1 MFGST
6 GSDREECA
14 SIEPHRAPE
23 LTGSETGPTLVLLAA
38 GLGSRFG
45 GIKPLA
51 PVGPDHEPLIVISL
65 AQAASAGFRDA
76 VLVVSEATEHAVAAA
91 VSSAAVPCRFVRQDV
106 ATGRTKPL
114 GTVDA
119 VSRVGAER
127 DVVVANGDDLY
138 GEAALRAAY
147 GWSVDAAAAGASGAD
162 GAAVLFVLD
171 ATLTDGDGVS
181 RGVVELGPGGHL
193 MGLAEHR
200 DVLRRR
206 TLMELQSALAAFA
219 AVAGPS
225 DELGL
230 PVAID
235 DLIRDRRVSF
245 DAMVTDSPWH
255 GVTWPADVEVV
266 RARLMAEANSVERG

>member
-1 MFGST
+1 
-6 GSDREECA
+6 
-14 SIEPHRAPE
+14 
-23 LTGSETGPTLVLLAA
+23 
-38 GLGSRFG
+38 
-45 GIKPLA
+45 
-51 PVGPDHEPLIVISL
+51 
-65 AQAASAGFRDA
+65 
-76 VLVVSEATEHAVAAA
+76 
-91 VSSAAVPCRFVRQDV
+91 
-106 ATGRTKPL
+106 
-114 GTVDA
+114 
-119 VSRVGAER
+119 
-127 DVVVANGDDLY
+127 
-138 GEAALRAAY
+138 
-147 GWSVDAAAAGASGAD
+147 VDAAAAGDSGAD

-181 RGVVELGPGGHL
+181 RGVVELGPGGRL

-200 DVLRRR
+200 DVRRTPQGISSSLAATLSPSTAVSMNLWCLRRR

-230 PVAID
+230 PAAID

-266 RARLMAEANSVERG
+266 RARLMAEANSAERG